1 MAEKFLKMAPITRIR
16 TERAIKCLL
25 QRKRLVFSGL
35 RHGYFV
41 LSLQTRVKSCVF
53 NTKDAN
59 QAESE
64 SFTSCLCGAFLR
76 SLPNRN
82 FVFTRR

>member
-25 QRKRLVFSGL
+25 QRKRLVFIGL
-35 RHGYFV
+35 RHEYFV
-41 LSLQTRVKSCVF
+41 LSLQTRVKSCVV

-64 SFTSCLCGAFLR
+64 SFASCLCGAFLR